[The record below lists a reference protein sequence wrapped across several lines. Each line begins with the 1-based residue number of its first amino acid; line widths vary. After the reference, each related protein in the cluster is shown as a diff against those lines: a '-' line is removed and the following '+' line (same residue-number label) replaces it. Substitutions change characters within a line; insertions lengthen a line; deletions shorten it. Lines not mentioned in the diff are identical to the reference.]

1 MATDENLCG
10 AGAPISTFTAFCGI
24 IDDDDAGFGPIKA
37 LLKASTGSR
46 ITVFAPID
54 GAFTLPLPTTDDE
67 KQQLIELHIVAD
79 PLTLDDLICDG
90 VVSTINFFDNG
101 VQSQKTKCITGGQP
115 FQIGGGNK
123 GKENWPQIGT
133 SIAQVFEKFFFSDF
147 TNPIAIDPITPF
159 NFDAN
164 SVELST
170 GSNVVSCNGI
180 IQVVDKLL
188 RPAEDSESKSG
199 SKSGKSDKGGK
210 GSKSSFDDF
219 HRELETDNDNDSDN
233 KRSSDSLQRRKRR
246 LEALL
251 EPNGN
256 IELLN

>member
-133 SIAQVFEKFFFSDF
+133 SIAQVFPPAFGG
-147 TNPIAIDPITPF
+147 NPVTPF
-159 NFDAN
+159 NFNADTG
-164 SVELST
+164 LST

-188 RPAEDSESKSG
+188 LPAEDSGSKSG

-233 KRSSDSLQRRKRR
+233 RRSSDSLQRRKRR

-251 EPNGN
+251 EPDGN